1 CRLLYTYNGIAV
13 LALSSN
19 AVQKL
24 WKWKRIDKNP
34 DGVSTTAV
42 KPELWQPEDG
52 TLMINDTTDGNPEE
66 ATACLAISRNDG
78 YTISASGGKVKLF
91 SMNTFKAI
99 HTFTPAAATFL
110 AFHPDNNNIFVIGMD
125 DSSIQ
130 IYDFRTDKIISKLMG
145 HQKKI
150 TGVAFS
156 LFMNLLVSSGADA
169 QLCAWNIERWE
180 KTKTTYIRPPSN
192 CSGALVGDTMVHFD
206 YEGKHLLVVHK
217 SQLAIYDGNLQC
229 LRLWAPRDA
238 LSAPISSA
246 VYSSDGLL
254 VYAGF
259 YNGAIGI
266 FEAESL
272 RLQSRIASSAYI
284 PASISSGG
292 GSVYPMV
299 VAAHPFK
306 PDQFAVGMSDGAVY
320 VLEPLDTDAGMGS
333 SGSSEQGPDDDI
345 SSDGAVYV
353 PFETDAEVGSSGS
366 SEQGPGRRYQQRR

>member
-1 CRLLYTYNGIAV
+1 MSSPSFHLRQEIKVIRLLYTNNGIAV
-13 LALSSN
+13 LALCSN
-19 AVQKL
+19 AVHKL
-24 WKWKRIDKNP
+24 WKWKCSDKNP
-34 DGVSTTAV
+34 HGVSTTAV
-42 KPELWQPEDG
+42 APELWQRADG
-52 TLMINDTTDGNPEE
+52 TQMINDTTDGNPEE
-66 ATACLAISRNDG
+66 ATACNAISRNDG

-91 SMNTFKAI
+91 DMKTFKTMSAFI
-99 HTFTPAAATFL
+99 EPPPAATFL
-110 AFHPDNNNIFVIGMD
+110 AFHPEDNNIIIIGMD

-130 IYDFRTDKIISKLMG
+130 IYNFRTDKIISKLMG

-156 LFMNLLVSSGADA
+156 LFMDLLVSSGADA

-206 YEGKHLLVVHK
+206 YDGKHLLVVNE
-217 SQLAIYDGNLQC
+217 SQLAIYDGKLEC
-229 LRLWAPRDA
+229 LRSWAPRDA

-284 PASISSGG
+284 PASISGGG

-306 PDQFAVGMSDGAVY
+306 AYQFAVGMSDGAVY
-320 VLEPLDTDAGMGS
+320 VLEPLDTDAEGGS
-333 SGSSEQGPDDDI
+333 SGSSPSEQGPDDDI
-345 SSDGAVYV
+345 SSDG
-353 PFETDAEVGSSGS
+353 EGN
-366 SEQGPGRRYQQRR
+366 QQ